1 MVPGLCTFHVNSH
14 LQSGAA
20 FVFSC
25 RFQKWPTSTAS
36 NGFNIANCRFATLLV
51 WYQKDHRLLHR
62 FRWPFCWLKT
72 HSTSLTHFY
81 PLSIHPA
88 TRVFFCMSVWRPSS
102 AGNIARVMRW
112 CCCWPPCRLQNNWP
126 YLLVANTYCL
136 ELPGC
141 WILRL
146 NRIDAYGSGSGA
158 SWSWNHGVP
167 HVDASLKIR
176 AAARA
181 KKCPGPP
188 GPCRPRNGLL
198 IHVPEG
204 HGFKFQ
210 QILCTAQILRN
221 KHVQTF
227 LAFSHMVLHL
237 GSVDIFWPCLFAT
250 HGNAQLGQKLV
261 GLQKI
266 ASFIAHGLP
275 WWEILKIPTINAF
288 LAFLRPSNMKILS
301 SKLDGYSSSWNLSDF
316 VGFRMYSLWFYGLC
330 WAQFQRYASP
340 KHRVEACGG
349 TFFSSNTCGGMM

>member
-1 MVPGLCTFHVNSH
+1 MTNLGTKIQWLLFCETHGSAHELLFQGIKVPNLRLLEGSQWCYVAMPCKFSDTIQGNMTPPEYHVSSCSGIINNKYVPFLCFLLVPGLCTFHVNSH
-14 LQSGAA
+14 LQSGAV

-51 WYQKDHRLLHR
+51 LYQKDHRLLHR

-72 HSTSLTHFY
+72 HSTSLTYFY
-81 PLSIHPA
+81 PLSIHPV

-126 YLLVANTYCL
+126 YLLVENTYCL
-136 ELPGC
+136 QLPGC

-210 QILCTAQILRN
+210 QILCT
-221 KHVQTF
+221 
-227 LAFSHMVLHL
+227 
-237 GSVDIFWPCLFAT
+237 
-250 HGNAQLGQKLV
+250 
-261 GLQKI
+261 
-266 ASFIAHGLP
+266 
-275 WWEILKIPTINAF
+275 
-288 LAFLRPSNMKILS
+288 
-301 SKLDGYSSSWNLSDF
+301 
-316 VGFRMYSLWFYGLC
+316 MYS
-330 WAQFQRYASP
+330 P
-340 KHRVEACGG
+340 K
-349 TFFSSNTCGGMM
+349 FKK